1 MLWILH
7 ESVINKPR
15 EGKMSELRTVSQIDA
30 EIAQAQAE
38 LKNVRGT
45 ETEVYA
51 RIVGYY
57 RSVRNWNK
65 GKRDEYDLR
74 KQFVWDSGEDVASNY
89 KTSITPEVETSKSEI
104 SIASEKTAVVSG
116 EVYYE
121 YFSRKTCP
129 NCKPV
134 QKHLETVEITGIHV
148 DVDTPEGLE
157 SASKLGVL
165 SAPTVILFDSTGNEI
180 ARAHNIT
187 ELKQIFSVKCEC
199 VA

>member
-1 MLWILH
+1 MA
-7 ESVINKPR
+7 
-15 EGKMSELRTVSQIDA
+15 ELRTVAQIDA
-30 EIAQAQAE
+30 EIAQAQE
-38 LKNVRGT
+38 QLGNVRGT
-45 ETEVYA
+45 TTEVYA

-74 KQFVWDSGEDVASNY
+74 KQFVWDSKQAPQICES
-89 KTSITPEVETSKSEI
+89 
-104 SIASEKTAVVSG
+104 ASESNKIENTVVKTEVSNDTG

-129 NCKPV
+129 NCQPV
-134 QKHLETVEITGIHV
+134 KKHLESLETTGIHI

-157 SASKLGVL
+157 RASNLGVV
-165 SAPTVILFDSTGNEI
+165 STPTVVVFNSAGTEVG
-180 ARAHNIT
+180 RAHT
-187 ELKQIFSVKCEC
+187 VSELTQAFSVTCEC

>member
-1 MLWILH
+1 MT
-7 ESVINKPR
+7 
-15 EGKMSELRTVSQIDA
+15 ELRTIAQIDA
-30 EIAQAQAE
+30 EIAQTKE
-38 LKNVRGT
+38 DLKNVRGT

-74 KQFVWDSGEDVASNY
+74 KQFVWGSEEATNNVYKASESPVNSSSDDIVASVTT
-89 KTSITPEVETSKSEI
+89 KKSENL
-104 SIASEKTAVVSG
+104 SG

-121 YFSRKTCP
+121 YFSRRTCP
-129 NCKPV
+129 NCGPV
-134 QKHLETVEITGIHV
+134 KKHLETLEVTGIHI

-157 SASKLGVL
+157 SASKMGVL
-165 SAPTVILFDSTGNEI
+165 SAPTVILFDSTGNEVG
-180 ARAHNIT
+180 RAHNVS
-187 ELKQIFSVKCEC
+187 ELTDLLSVKCEC

>member
-1 MLWILH
+1 MT
-7 ESVINKPR
+7 
-15 EGKMSELRTVSQIDA
+15 ELRTVSQIDA
-30 EIAQAQAE
+30 EIAQAQEE

-74 KQFVWDSGEDVASNY
+74 KQFVWESDKNPTANYTVTETPVAT
-89 KTSITPEVETSKSEI
+89 KEQVQPTTEVEEQK
-104 SIASEKTAVVSG
+104 AVAG

-121 YFSRKTCP
+121 YFSRRTCP
-129 NCKPV
+129 NCQPV
-134 QKHLETVEITGIHV
+134 KKHLETLEITGIHI

-157 SASKLGVL
+157 SASKMGVL
-165 SAPTVILFDSTGNEI
+165 SAPTVILFNNNGSEI
-180 ARAHNIT
+180 GRAHSVS
-187 ELKQIFSVKCEC
+187 ELKQLLTMKCEC

>member
-1 MLWILH
+1 MT
-7 ESVINKPR
+7 
-15 EGKMSELRTVSQIDA
+15 ELRTVSQIDA
-30 EIAQAQAE
+30 EIAQAQEA

-74 KQFVWDSGEDVASNY
+74 KQFVWDAENNPSNNYTVTETPAKKDDSINVAS
-89 KTSITPEVETSKSEI
+89 ETLNE
-104 SIASEKTAVVSG
+104 TQVSVQG

-121 YFSRKTCP
+121 YFSRRTCP
-129 NCKPV
+129 NCQPV
-134 QKHLETVEITGIHV
+134 KKHLEALEVTGIHI

-157 SASKLGVL
+157 SASKMGVL
-165 SAPTVILFDSTGNEI
+165 SAPTVIIFNSAGTEVG
-180 ARAHNIT
+180 RAHNVS
-187 ELKQIFSVKCEC
+187 ELKQILTEKKEC

>member
-1 MLWILH
+1 MT
-7 ESVINKPR
+7 
-15 EGKMSELRTVSQIDA
+15 ELRTVSQIDA
-30 EIAQAQAE
+30 EIAQAEAD

-74 KQFVWDSGEDVASNY
+74 KQFVWNSDDDPAKKYTKTETVATEANVH
-89 KTSITPEVETSKSEI
+89 TTPVVNEEAK
-104 SIASEKTAVVSG
+104 AVTG

-121 YFSRKTCP
+121 YFSRRTCP
-129 NCKPV
+129 NCQPV
-134 QKHLETVEITGIHV
+134 KKHLETLEITGIHI

-157 SASKLGVL
+157 SASKMGVL
-165 SAPTVILFDSTGNEI
+165 SAPTVIIFDKNGTEI
-180 ARAHNIT
+180 GRAHST
-187 ELKQIFSVKCEC
+187 AELKQVLSVNKCEC